1 MKKLFFIFSFS
12 LLIISPLAMFSQG
25 TVKGKITDN
34 ESGEGMLQAR
44 IIVLGTQTG
53 ALTDFDG
60 NFEFEVDQKPPFTL
74 RVTYV
79 SYDTLDYVVE
89 TFDKNHKLKMRKKE
103 VTTGVVEII
112 GQSITEKDKKN
123 PLTVESMGTAA
134 IKEVAGPDFYAS
146 LGNLKGVD
154 LTSASLGFKIINTRG
169 FNSTSPVRSL
179 QIIDGVDNQSPGLN
193 FSLGNFLGASD
204 LDVQRVDLV
213 VGASSAFYGPNAF
226 NGVISMTT
234 KSPYDHPGLS
244 IQGKVGERNLVQG
257 AVRYAKVFYNDE
269 DEAKFAFKINGFF
282 LRADDWEATN
292 LDPTP
297 QSLVG
302 LDNPGGYDA
311 VNRYGDENITSANE
325 ATSISQLV
333 AFPGLGVFHRDG
345 YEEQDI
351 VDYNT
356 ENLKL
361 GASVHYRFTDSLE
374 FIAASNFGT
383 GTTVY
388 QGDNRYSLKD
398 ILFFQ
403 HRVELKA
410 KDKGFIRAYMTHE
423 DAGKSYDAVF
433 TAFLLND
440 AAVGDADWGRNYR
453 NYWTRFVNNRVQ
465 NLPGMP
471 PPPGV
476 GQPYDTVAHFNTLA
490 QFPDS
495 LLAWHQ
501 ETRDSINAGWT
512 SLTGIREEARFE
524 PGTERFDSLFNQ
536 ITTRTSFT
544 EGGTRFFDKSKL
556 YHVHG
561 EYKFT
566 PEFMDITVGANYRLY
581 TPNSNGTIFQEFQVI
596 ETEPFQYDTI
606 STPITNW
613 EVGSY
618 IGFQK
623 KLLDD
628 NLKLNLTAR
637 VDKNQ
642 NFNFL
647 VSPAAS
653 AVYNADEN
661 NILRLS
667 FSSAIR
673 NPTLAEQYLNYNV
686 GRAILLGN
694 VTGIDSLVTIPSLID
709 FFSEQVYDNLEWF
722 DVPPI
727 RPEKVRSV
735 EVGYRGTLFEQ
746 LYLDASYYFSY
757 YKDFIGFK
765 IGGIIDYNSTFNRAT
780 LEQVYRVAANADDAV
795 TTQGFSIGANWYFKD
810 YYALTGNYSW
820 NRLNKLGTDD
830 PIIPAFNTPEH
841 KFNIG
846 ISGRNIRIKL
856 GEEKELKD
864 WGFNVN
870 YKWVEGFQFEG
881 SPQFTGFVPTY
892 SLLDAQIN
900 KTVPKIHTT
909 FKLGSSNLISKKQL
923 QVYGGPYIG
932 RMAYLSVTV
941 DLNDL

>member
-1 MKKLFFIFSFS
+1 MNKLLLTLS
-12 LLIISPLAMFSQG
+12 LLLLISSPLAIFSQG
-25 TVKGKITDN
+25 TVKGKIIDDET
-34 ESGEGMLQAR
+34 GEGMLQAR
-44 IIVLGTQTG
+44 IMVLGTQTG

-60 NFEFEVDQKPPFTL
+60 NFEFKVPINPPCTL

-89 TFDKNHKLKMRKKE
+89 SFNKDHKLKMKKKE

-112 GQSITEKDKKN
+112 GQSITEKEKEN
-123 PLTVESMGTAA
+123 PLTVESMGSVA

-204 LDVQRVDLV
+204 LDVQKVDLV

-257 AVRYAKVFYNDE
+257 AVRYAKVFYNKN
-269 DEAKFAFKINGFF
+269 DEAKFAFKVNGFF

-292 LDPTP
+292 YDPTP

-302 LDNPGGYDA
+302 RANPGGYDA
-311 VNRYGDENITSANE
+311 VNIYGDENITNAND
-325 ATSISQLV
+325 ASGLSQQV
-333 AFPGLGVFHRDG
+333 TFPGLGIFHRDG
-345 YEEQDI
+345 YREEDI

-361 GASVHYRFTDSLE
+361 GASLHYRFRESLE
-374 FIAASNFGT
+374 LIAASNFGT

-423 DAGKSYDAVF
+423 DAGNSYDAVF
-433 TAFLLND
+433 TAFQLNEAMTSD
-440 AAVGDADWGRNYR
+440 ANWGRNYR
-453 NYWTRFVNNRVQ
+453 NYWTININNRVQ
-465 NLPGMP
+465 NLPGFP
-471 PPPGV
+471 ALSF
-476 GQPYDTVAHFNTLA
+476 PYPYEVADSVLAANADLLA
-490 QFPDS
+490 Q
-495 LLAWHQ
+495 WHQ
-501 ETRDSINAGWT
+501 ETRDTVNAGY
-512 SLTGIREEARFE
+512 SSVGILDARYE
-524 PGTERFDSLFNQ
+524 PGTERFDSLFQ
-536 ITTRTSFT
+536 DVTSKTSYT

-566 PEFMDITVGANYRLY
+566 PAFMDIVVGGNGRLY
-581 TPNSNGTIFQEFQVI
+581 TPNSNGTIFQEFRV
-596 ETEPFQYDTI
+596 EEPVPFQYDTI
-606 STPITNW
+606 PTPITNW
-613 EVGSY
+613 EVGAY

-623 KLLDD
+623 KFIDER
-628 NLKLNLTAR
+628 LKVNVTAR

-653 AVYNADEN
+653 AVFNATEN
-661 NILRLS
+661 SIFRLS

-694 VTGIDSLVTIPSLID
+694 VNGIDSLVTIPSLIT
-709 FFSEQVYDNLEWF
+709 FFSEQVYDSLQWF

-735 EVGYRGTLFEQ
+735 EVGYRGTLWEQ
-746 LYLDASYYFSY
+746 VYVDASYYFSY
-757 YKDFIGFK
+757 YQDFIGFK
-765 IGGIIDYNSTFNRAT
+765 IGGIIDYNQQFNRAS
-780 LEQVYRVAANADDAV
+780 LEQVYRIAANADNAV
-795 TTQGFSIGANWYFKD
+795 TTQGFSIGANWYFKK

-820 NRLNKLGTDD
+820 NKLNKLGSDD

-841 KFNIG
+841 KFNLG
-846 ISGRNIRIKL
+846 ISGRGIRIKM
-856 GEEKELKD
+856 GEKELKD

-870 YKWVEGFQFEG
+870 YKWVEGFTFEG

-900 KTVPKIHTT
+900 KEVPKIHTT
-909 FKLGSSNLISKKQL
+909 FKLGGSNLISKQQL

-932 RMAYLSVTV
+932 RMAYFQVTV
-941 DLNDL
+941 ELDDL